1 MSFSSQAYGS
11 DYQLTLHASFLANA
25 CDVFQVF
32 LAPPRLLVFRL
43 NRIGSLNAR
52 WQRSHTTAVFVHT
65 FERMSPDQEELI
77 SRNLV
82 ALLRA
87 NLVEGQEAEVAI
99 HPELRRVLVFVDDE
113 LVLTC
118 GFDELLA
125 GPGGSLN

>member
-1 MSFSSQAYGS
+1 MPRTRPGLAS
-11 DYQLTLHASFLANA
+11 LHVA
-25 CDVFQVF
+25 
-32 LAPPRLLVFRL
+32 
-43 NRIGSLNAR
+43 G
-52 WQRSHTTAVFVHT
+52 
-65 FERMSPDQEELI
+65 QEELI

-87 NLVEGQEAEVAI
+87 NLEEGQKAEVAI

-125 GPGGSLN
+125 GSGGSLN

>member
-1 MSFSSQAYGS
+1 
-11 DYQLTLHASFLANA
+11 
-25 CDVFQVF
+25 
-32 LAPPRLLVFRL
+32 
-43 NRIGSLNAR
+43 
-52 WQRSHTTAVFVHT
+52 
-65 FERMSPDQEELI
+65 MSPDQEELI

-87 NLVEGQEAEVAI
+87 NLLEGQEAEVAI

>member
-1 MSFSSQAYGS
+1 MKGRGGGS
-11 DYQLTLHASFLANA
+11 AH
-25 CDVFQVF
+25 
-32 LAPPRLLVFRL
+32 
-43 NRIGSLNAR
+43 IGSTRLGLTSPA
-52 WQRSHTTAVFVHT
+52 
-65 FERMSPDQEELI
+65 MSPDQEELI
-77 SRNLV
+77 SRNLL

-87 NLVEGQEAEVAI
+87 NLNEGQEAEVAI

>member
-1 MSFSSQAYGS
+1 
-11 DYQLTLHASFLANA
+11 
-25 CDVFQVF
+25 
-32 LAPPRLLVFRL
+32 
-43 NRIGSLNAR
+43 
-52 WQRSHTTAVFVHT
+52 
-65 FERMSPDQEELI
+65 MSPDEDVI

-82 ALLRA
+82 EFLRA
-87 NLVEGQEAEVAI
+87 NLHEGQEAEVAI